1 MSEKFE
7 QTEIYIKELLAMPIE
22 LAVRD
27 LNTQLQN
34 DKVVP
39 GLILLVTGGQAI
51 QTYFPNSQPLRTHDF
66 DLKVVAPAAIDYTTT
81 TRARMTLLAKGIA
94 RYLELALNKYVK
106 DLDIDLQKEIQDRF
120 GLELL
125 LDENNDMFSAST
137 NLRTDLLN
145 IVTFKLRDPGVKI
158 RTNSIADVYVV
169 DPEVIA
175 QHLNYYDFTGLKD
188 SNEILSEDAG
198 DYYIPFK
205 VINGVPYAGMG
216 YIIWDTYRMVKISKE
231 LGLAKHPRYVQ
242 KRDAIINALNNPTTK
257 VSCNALKDY
266 MLNCE
271 QQYRSCLL
279 NEQKFKTADALIRYG
294 ISEGVLPPDPVFI
307 ERIRKTYDINYLCV
321 SLKRILE

>member
-1 MSEKFE
+1 MSKKFE
-7 QTEIYIKELLAMPIE
+7 QAEIYIKELLAMPIE
-22 LAVRD
+22 LAIKD
-27 LNTQLQN
+27 INTQIQN
-34 DKVVP
+34 DRIVP
-39 GLILLVTGGQAI
+39 GLKLLVTGGQAI

-66 DLKVVAPAAIDYTTT
+66 DLKVVAPAAIDYVPTI
-81 TRARMTLLAKGIA
+81 RARMTLLAKGIA

-106 DLDIDLQKEIQDRF
+106 DLDINLKDEIKDRY

-125 LDENNDMFSAST
+125 LDENNDIFTASA

-169 DPEVIA
+169 DPEEIA
-175 QHLNYYDFTGLKD
+175 QHFNYWEFTGLKD

-198 DYYIPFK
+198 NYYIPFK

-216 YIIWDTYRMVKISKE
+216 YIIWDTYRMIKDSKE
-231 LGLAKHPRYVQ
+231 RGLPKYFRYVQ
-242 KRDAIINALNNPTTK
+242 KRDAILNALNNPTTK

-271 QQYRSCLL
+271 QQYRSCVI
-279 NEQKFKTADALIRYG
+279 NDQKFKTTDALIRYG
-294 ISEGVLPPDPVFI
+294 VSEGVIPTDTAFI
-307 ERIRKTYDINYLCV
+307 ERIRKTYDINYLCE